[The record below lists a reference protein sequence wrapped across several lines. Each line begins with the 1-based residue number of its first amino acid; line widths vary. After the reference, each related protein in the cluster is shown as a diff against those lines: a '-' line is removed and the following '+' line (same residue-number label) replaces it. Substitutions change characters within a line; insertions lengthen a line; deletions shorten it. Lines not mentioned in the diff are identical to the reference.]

1 MEKYLLIVRENLREI
16 GRFTQEERFTRSPD
30 MSPWLESLSK
40 SGRYIMGEPLYV
52 SGSYVSR
59 DEVIT
64 DGPFIEAREGV
75 SGFDLIWAESME
87 QAVAIAQS
95 CPMVRSG
102 FAIRE
107 VRQVVNVDGW

>member
-1 MEKYLLIVRENLREI
+1 MIVRENLKEI
-16 GRFTQEERFTRSPD
+16 GRFTQEERFARSPD
-30 MSPWLESLSK
+30 MSPWLESLTK
-40 SGRYIMGEPLYV
+40 AGLYIMGEPLYV
-52 SGSYVSR
+52 AGSYVMQ
-59 DEVIT
+59 DQVIT
-64 DGPFIEAREGV
+64 NGPFIEAKEGV

-107 VRQVVNVDGW
+107 VRQVVNMD